1 MLRSDRVMLS
11 VMCVFEVLL
20 AVFDFACGKSMM
32 ESGDSVSAV
41 ILVFSGI
48 FASLSVAFGCAVLI
62 RTTWRR

>member
-20 AVFDFACGKSMM
+20 SIFDFLYGKSMM
-32 ESGDSVSAV
+32 ENGNSASAV
-41 ILVFSGI
+41 ILVFAGI
-48 FASLSVAFGCAVLI
+48 FASLSAAFGCAVLI

>member
-1 MLRSDRVMLS
+1 MRLSDRVMLA
-11 VMCVFEVLL
+11 VMCVFEALL
-20 AVFDFACGKSMM
+20 AIFDFLYGRSMM
-32 ESGDSVSAV
+32 ESGDCASAV

>member
-11 VMCVFEVLL
+11 VMCVFEAYLAICDFLYGFVL
-20 AVFDFACGKSMM
+20 
-32 ESGDSVSAV
+32 
-41 ILVFSGI
+41 IGI